1 MQGAIAEE
9 TLMPRS
15 FSTIIGATLVFAS
28 GSALAQGG
36 DLAGVTMRVLDDV
49 SDVHAVVIELDANRG
64 EGEEG
69 ADRDGGAR
77 SDEANAADADAAKA
91 PGARVEDERL
101 DEPRA
106 RVDLHDPDDDERAEG
121 KLEDNDVERP
131 AAPPTP

>member
-1 MQGAIAEE
+1 
-9 TLMPRS
+9 MPRS
-15 FSTIIGATLVFAS
+15 FSTILGAMQVMAC

-49 SDVHAVVIELDANRG
+49 SDVDAVVIELDANRG

-77 SDEANAADADAAKA
+77 GDEANADDDAQA
-91 PGARVEDERL
+91 PGRRAEDDRL
-101 DEPRA
+101 HEPRA
-106 RVDLHDPDDDERAEG
+106 RADLHDPDDDERAEG

>member
-1 MQGAIAEE
+1 VGALYDGATLKE
-9 TLMPRS
+9 TVMPRL
-15 FSTIIGATLVFAS
+15 FSTILGATLIVGC

-49 SDVHAVVIELDANRG
+49 SDVHAIVIELDANRG

-69 ADRDGGAR
+69 ADRAGGAR
-77 SDEANAADADAAKA
+77 GNEANATDADAAPAEK
-91 PGARVEDERL
+91 

-106 RVDLHDPDDDERAEG
+106 RADLHDPDDDENAEG

-131 AAPPTP
+131 AAPATP

>member
-1 MQGAIAEE
+1 
-9 TLMPRS
+9 MPRS
-15 FSTIIGATLVFAS
+15 FSTILGATLVFGW

-36 DLAGVTMRVLDDV
+36 DLAGVTMRVLDDA

-77 SDEANAADADAAKA
+77 GDEANAADADAAQDSGTRA
-91 PGARVEDERL
+91 EDDRL
-101 DEPRA
+101 DEPRRRA
-106 RVDLHDPDDDERAEG
+106 DLHDPDDDERAEG

-131 AAPPTP
+131 AAPPAP

>member
-1 MQGAIAEE
+1 MRRA
-9 TLMPRS
+9 L
-15 FSTIIGATLVFAS
+15 STILGAAFTIGC
-28 GSALAQGG
+28 GSAFAQGG

-49 SDVHAVVIELDANRG
+49 SDVDAVVIELGANRG

-69 ADRDGGAR
+69 ADRDGASRGDDA
-77 SDEANAADADAAKA
+77 SADAAQA
-91 PGARVEDERL
+91 AEDESL

-106 RVDLHDPDDDERAEG
+106 RADLHDPDDDELAEG

>member
-1 MQGAIAEE
+1 MS
-9 TLMPRS
+9 RS
-15 FSTIIGATLVFAS
+15 FSTILGATLVMGC

-64 EGEEG
+64 QGDEG

-77 SDEANAADADAAKA
+77 DEANAGGADAAQA
-91 PGARVEDERL
+91 PGTRADDDRVE
-101 DEPRA
+101 EPRGRA
-106 RVDLHDPDDDERAEG
+106 ELHHPDDDENAEG

-131 AAPPTP
+131 AAPATP